1 MVGWVAGWLGGWVG
15 VWLIIMPLRGPSDK
29 MRSEILPSAIA
40 DLSDRAE
47 CGNKHFVESLN

>member
-1 MVGWVAGWLGGWVG
+1 MVGWLGGWVGGWVG

-40 DLSDRAE
+40 EMSDRAE
-47 CGNKHFVESLN
+47 CGVIC